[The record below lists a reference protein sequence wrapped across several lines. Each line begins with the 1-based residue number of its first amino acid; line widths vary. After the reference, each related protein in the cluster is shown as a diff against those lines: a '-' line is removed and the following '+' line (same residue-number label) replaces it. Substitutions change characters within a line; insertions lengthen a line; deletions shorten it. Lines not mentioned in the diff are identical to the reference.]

1 MAIYLDQ
8 RVDNGLGDS
17 TLPPQRLYELLEWHA
32 KHDLLAVASHSS
44 EQGGNLQ
51 FFGDNV
57 RFLRILLDPENQG
70 KRTQD
75 SAVNRASHRMTCLR
89 WHPERDILAI
99 GWENG
104 DTQLWHRNDG

>member
-17 TLPPQRLYELLEWHA
+17 TLPPQRLYELLEWHS
-32 KHDLLAVASHSS
+32 KHDILAVASHSS

-57 RFLRILLDPENQG
+57 RKFKIQNFLTLINRENAH
-70 KRTQD
+70 KIR
-75 SAVNRASHRMTCLR
+75 R
-89 WHPERDILAI
+89 
-99 GWENG
+99 
-104 DTQLWHRNDG
+104 